1 MCFYS
6 NSCQES
12 LFFLWAPFNGYKAK
26 NKTGNSTDKD
36 RKEKKGLKIK
46 NRDAQNDGFSS
57 ISIRLSKE
65 LRQQLAVQVQ
75 IIPSGLVVVQ
85 PPVLG
90 FQGNFVPQCSWRAQG
105 YYFLSFLINVTTHNW
120 IPSKNQHPRPCL
132 RCHSY
137 SAVKCSFE
145 AQYPKL
151 G

>member
-1 MCFYS
+1 MLCAFIPTLAKKAVF
-6 NSCQES
+6 S
-12 LFFLWAPFNGYKAK
+12 LDIFDGYKPK

-90 FQGNFVPQCSWRAQG
+90 FQGNFVPQCS
-105 YYFLSFLINVTTHNW
+105 
-120 IPSKNQHPRPCL
+120 
-132 RCHSY
+132 
-137 SAVKCSFE
+137 
-145 AQYPKL
+145 
-151 G
+151 